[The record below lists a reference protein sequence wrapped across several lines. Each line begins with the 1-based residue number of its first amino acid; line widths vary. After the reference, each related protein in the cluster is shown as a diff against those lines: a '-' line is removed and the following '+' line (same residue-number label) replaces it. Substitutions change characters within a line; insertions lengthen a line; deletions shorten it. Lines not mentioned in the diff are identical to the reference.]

1 MKKILPL
8 FEPLYLD
15 ASNKL
20 KLKIL
25 KQFFFTQNSKELILL
40 KFECIVS
47 EQLNKLIILINPHQL
62 IFKHLENGHGNFIE
76 NIKSLTE
83 PQIPNF
89 TKNNKFNT

>member
-20 KLKIL
+20 KFKIL
-25 KQFFFTQNSKELILL
+25 KQFLLTKNSEELILL

-47 EQLNKLIILINPHQL
+47 EQLNKLIILINPHKL
-62 IFKHLENGHGNFIE
+62 ILKHLENGHGDFVE
-76 NIKSLTE
+76 NIESLTK

-89 TKNNKFNT
+89 TK